1 MPIQIMRAM
10 NQRFSM
16 HSVVRCL
23 VGLLVS
29 MSVGLS
35 SRAEAQST
43 ARVRV
48 LLARPGAHLTALVP
62 NARAV
67 FFDEMREMGLL
78 PLPTDGGCEDRA
90 CAEQLLGLETAD
102 IALLMTE
109 EGGSVLLTL
118 VGETVHQATCA
129 DREEAG
135 LRACVR
141 DLVRGAGI
149 AVRAPEP
156 TVPASTE
163 LPEAQPAMQLTPAA
177 NTSDATPSWILGASL
192 TIGGVAAIV
201 VGIVGLAMGPSCVD
215 STCLQYERTAE
226 LPSIAWIGTG
236 AALVVAGSVFFGVA
250 ASTGGASGQ
259 SARATFW
266 LHF

>member
-1 MPIQIMRAM
+1 
-10 NQRFSM
+10 
-16 HSVVRCL
+16 
-23 VGLLVS
+23 
-29 MSVGLS
+29 
-35 SRAEAQST
+35 
-43 ARVRV
+43 
-48 LLARPGAHLTALVP
+48 
-62 NARAV
+62 
-67 FFDEMREMGLL
+67 
-78 PLPTDGGCEDRA
+78 
-90 CAEQLLGLETAD
+90 
-102 IALLMTE
+102 MTE

-118 VGETVHQATCA
+118 VGETDHQATCA

-141 DLVRGAGI
+141 ELVRGAGI
-149 AVRAPEP
+149 AVRSDAP
-156 TVPASTE
+156 STTSVST
-163 LPEAQPAMQLTPAA
+163 PQSDAAMQLRPESPSA
-177 NTSDATPSWILGASL
+177 DATPSWILGTSL

-215 STCLQYERTAE
+215 STCLQYERAAE